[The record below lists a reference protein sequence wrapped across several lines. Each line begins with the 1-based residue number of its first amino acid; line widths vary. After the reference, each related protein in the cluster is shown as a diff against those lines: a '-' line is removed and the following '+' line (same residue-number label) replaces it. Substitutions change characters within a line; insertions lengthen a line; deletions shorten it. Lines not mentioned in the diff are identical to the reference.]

1 MNRNK
6 EDYKTENDLIVQLI
20 KQGEEI
26 GIIPAIGTS
35 FQYYKIKSGY
45 RIEQMVH
52 NKIDLDVKY
61 HWDIITNL
69 LNKFQLEDWTKK
81 NPPLTLIDI
90 HQKTLMEF
98 V

>member
-1 MNRNK
+1 
-6 EDYKTENDLIVQLI
+6 
-20 KQGEEI
+20 
-26 GIIPAIGTS
+26 
-35 FQYYKIKSGY
+35 
-45 RIEQMVH
+45 
-52 NKIDLDVKY
+52 
-61 HWDIITNL
+61 